1 MEKHIYIKQS
11 DLIFD
16 SSPVN
21 YRYSDRL
28 SFFQDNL
35 FKHGELQC
43 FYKSLI
49 DLKEKVGASPLG
61 NKLDQVKETLIAHL
75 YLTHDFSIDD
85 ICDLLRVKPSEVAW
99 YLICFFL
106 SSMTTP
112 KSWIVFFK

>member
-11 DLIFD
+11 DLILD

-35 FKHGELQC
+35 FKHDELHH

-49 DLKEKVGASPLG
+49 ELKEKVGASPLG

-75 YLTHDFSIDD
+75 YLIHDFSIDE
-85 ICDLLRVKPSEVAW
+85 ICDLLNLKPSEIAW
-99 YLICFFL
+99 YLICFFSQRYDDTKKL
-106 SSMTTP
+106 NS
-112 KSWIVFFK
+112 FFK